1 MAEYSPTRALM
12 QRFGA
17 PPTRENYLKFA
28 FLGKPPAGDNPELE
42 DTMPEQFRLPV
53 REYDKLDATG
63 LPEADP
69 KSLTNAKEI
78 YDGVRG
84 MSGRKGAVK

>member
-17 PPTRENYLKFA
+17 APTRENYLKFS

-42 DTMPEQFRLPV
+42 ETMPEQFRLPV
-53 REYDKLDATG
+53 REYDKLDATAI
-63 LPEADP
+63 PEAD
-69 KSLTNAKEI
+69 LENLGNAKAV
-78 YDGVRG
+78 YDAVRG
-84 MSGRKGAVK
+84 MSKR